1 MYESLD
7 KDSDLYKFLTK
18 HCKYLLQPLEG
29 NCPICL
35 NLEMPNKIEDFITP
49 IYYITHKK
57 VATEI
62 GTYFLLVSLWVSIF
76 LV

>member
-7 KDSDLYKFLTK
+7 KDSDLYKFLT
-18 HCKYLLQPLEG
+18 KYLLQPLEG

-49 IYYITHKK
+49 IYYITDKK
-57 VATEI
+57 VATEKKLVLI
-62 GTYFLLVSLWVSIF
+62 LLVSLWVSIF

>member
-18 HCKYLLQPLEG
+18 HCKYLLLPLEG

-49 IYYITHKK
+49 IYYITDKK

-62 GTYFLLVSLWVSIF
+62 GINFVG
-76 LV
+76 